1 MADTSRIALLVQ
13 NILNA
18 PDVDLDQ
25 ISVKVVREK
34 LPQMDEDIT
43 EEWMDE
49 NAAEVKAIIK
59 EEFAKFQAD
68 QEPEQE
74 EQEEDAEG
82 EDDDDK
88 VEEGPSSPKRRKTS
102 HSDEGKKA
110 TKDDG
115 DAEIARQLSSELNA
129 RSRRSTAKPA
139 TKTRAK
145 KSPTKRGKYKSA
157 DTIDSDMDSDVSS
170 SEAPTKK
177 RKRAEP
183 AKKREG
189 GGGGGFSKL
198 MRLSAPL
205 AEIIGC
211 EKESRP
217 QVVKKLWVYIK
228 DKELQNPN
236 NKREILADDKFR
248 AVFSVDKIDMFQMN
262 KKLGAHLYPD
272 EDGS

>member
-25 ISVKVVREK
+25 ISVKVIREK

-59 EEFAKFQAD
+59 EEFAKFPD
-68 QEPEQE
+68 QEQEE

-82 EDDDDK
+82 EDDDDDDK

-110 TKDDG
+110 AKGNG

-139 TKTRAK
+139 TKTRTK

-183 AKKREG
+183 SKKREG

-198 MRLSAPL
+198 MRLRSVN
-205 AEIIGC
+205 IFRC
-211 EKESRP
+211 
-217 QVVKKLWVYIK
+217 YIV
-228 DKELQNPN
+228 L
-236 NKREILADDKFR
+236 
-248 AVFSVDKIDMFQMN
+248 V
-262 KKLGAHLYPD
+262 
-272 EDGS
+272 